1 MKNFFSVKYLKEVRI
16 LLFLESLLITSGLF
30 LIYNSDLPVSLFNL
44 NALIVSGVILLISS
58 LLDSIKYF
66 NFWTFLS
73 VGTFIYICFWV
84 IFELT
89 KI

>member
-1 MKNFFSVKYLKEVRI
+1 MKNFFSIKHLKEVGF
-16 LLFLESLLITSGLF
+16 LLFLESLMIVIGLTM
-30 LIYNSDLPVSLFNL
+30 IYRNDLPVSLFNL
-44 NALIVSGVILLISS
+44 NALIISVVILLISS
-58 LLDSIKYF
+58 ILYSIKYF

-73 VGTFIYICFWV
+73 LGTFIYMGFWV